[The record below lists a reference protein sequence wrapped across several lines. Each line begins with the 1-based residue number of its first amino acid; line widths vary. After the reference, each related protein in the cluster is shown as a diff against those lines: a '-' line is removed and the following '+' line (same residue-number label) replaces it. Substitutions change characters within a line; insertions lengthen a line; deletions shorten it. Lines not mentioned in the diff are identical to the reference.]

1 MARQRGFTLIEVLVA
16 ITVMALLAVL
26 SWRGLDG
33 MSRAREQARV
43 RGDEV
48 LALQAGLAQWGT
60 DLDSIT
66 ERGDKITP
74 LDWDGRAL
82 RLTRRSSGSASEG
95 LRVAAWSRRT
105 LADGNSWWLRWE
117 SGPLVSLAQ
126 WTQAWDQAALWAQNP
141 GDAER
146 QREVPVARAD
156 GLQLFYFRNNA
167 WTNPLSSS
175 DSSST
180 GTATGTSGTNTAA
193 ALAAVTSGTSTAST
207 MPDGV
212 RLVLTLSAGQAF
224 AGTVTRDW
232 VNPRVAGE
240 R

>member
-1 MARQRGFTLIEVLVA
+1 MRRPHGFTLIELLVA
-16 ITVMALLAVL
+16 ITIMAVLAVL

-33 MSRAREQARV
+33 MSRAREQAAI

-66 ERGDKITP
+66 ARPHTTP

-82 RLTRRSSGSASEG
+82 RLTRRSSGEGAEG

-126 WTQAWDQAALWAQNP
+126 WNQAWNQAALWAQNP

-146 QREVPVARAD
+146 QREVPVARAE
-156 GLQLFYFRNNA
+156 GWQIFYYRNNA
-167 WTNPLSSS
+167 WTNPLSAG
-175 DSSST
+175 D
-180 GTATGTSGTNTAA
+180 AA
-193 ALAAVTSGTSTAST
+193 PVAL
-207 MPDGV
+207 PDGV
-212 RLVLTLSAGQAF
+212 RLVLNLSAGQAF
-224 AGTVTRDW
+224 AGTLTRDC
-232 VNPRVAGE
+232 VSPQLAGSQP
-240 R
+240 